1 MKTYL
6 KNRYFYDYRRL
17 NLVVVGLLFVLSFSG
32 ITYASPYGQGVYS
45 AQVPYGSQTS
55 LSINIGSNVSFNLV
69 PSGLNYAASG
79 SQTITVISTNVVGY
93 QLYIYDP
100 TSTSM
105 VNGSS
110 TIPASSNITEAALSV
125 NSWGY
130 NSDGSSNY
138 IGLTTIPKPL
148 ASYSGPYETGNN
160 TTVNYGVLVSATQPA
175 GSYTASVYIT
185 AIGLNE

>member
-1 MKTYL
+1 MKTFFKY
-6 KNRYFYDYRRL
+6 RYFYNYNRL
-17 NLVVVGLLFVLSFSG
+17 SLTVVGLLIALSFSG
-32 ITYASPYGQGVYS
+32 VTYASPYGQGYYS

-69 PSGLNYAASG
+69 PSGPNYSASG

-93 QLYIYDP
+93 QLYVYDP

-105 VNGSS
+105 VDGSN
-110 TIPASSNITEAALSV
+110 TIPASSNVTEAALSV

-138 IGLTTIPKPL
+138 IGLTTTPVLL
-148 ASYSGPYETGNN
+148 ASYSGPFETGNT

-175 GSYTASVYIT
+175 GNYTASVYLT
-185 AIGLNE
+185 AIGLNQ

>member
-1 MKTYL
+1 
-6 KNRYFYDYRRL
+6 
-17 NLVVVGLLFVLSFSG
+17 
-32 ITYASPYGQGVYS
+32 
-45 AQVPYGSQTS
+45 
-55 LSINIGSNVSFNLV
+55 
-69 PSGLNYAASG
+69 
-79 SQTITVISTNVVGY
+79 
-93 QLYIYDP
+93 
-100 TSTSM
+100 M